1 VTATRVLHL
10 TVNGTRR
17 SVAIEPHRPLLDVLR
32 EELDLTGTKECCAV
46 GECGACTVL
55 VDGRAVNSCLVL
67 AVEVDGA
74 TVTTVEGLAP
84 DPDRLSRLQD
94 AFLERGAVQCGFCIP
109 GMAMTVHDLLEGNH
123 APTELETRQALA
135 GNLCRC
141 TGYRG
146 VLDAVREVVTGRATA
161 AGAADEARIPH
172 QAPPGAGGV
181 QPPFPQQHDGG
192 MA

>member
-1 VTATRVLHL
+1 MTSRILHL
-10 TVNGTRR
+10 TVNGTHR

-46 GECGACTVL
+46 GECGACTVI

-67 AVEVDGA
+67 AIEVDGA

-84 DPDRLSRLQD
+84 NPGRLSRLQD

-109 GMAMTVHDLLEGNH
+109 GMVVSAQYLLATNPSPTVEEVREG
-123 APTELETRQALA
+123 LS

-141 TGYRG
+141 AGYNRI
-146 VLDAVREVVTGRATA
+146 VDAVLAAAQVT
-161 AGAADEARIPH
+161 P
-172 QAPPGAGGV
+172 
-181 QPPFPQQHDGG
+181 
-192 MA
+192 

>member
-1 VTATRVLHL
+1 MTTRILHL
-10 TVNGTRR
+10 TVNGTHR

-46 GECGACTVL
+46 GECGACTVI

-67 AVEVDGA
+67 AIEVDGA

-84 DPDRLSRLQD
+84 DPGRLSRLQD

-109 GMAMTVHDLLEGNH
+109 GMVVSAQCLLATNPSPTVEEVREG
-123 APTELETRQALA
+123 LS

-141 TGYRG
+141 AGYNRI
-146 VLDAVREVVTGRATA
+146 VDAVLAAAQVT
-161 AGAADEARIPH
+161 P
-172 QAPPGAGGV
+172 
-181 QPPFPQQHDGG
+181 
-192 MA
+192 